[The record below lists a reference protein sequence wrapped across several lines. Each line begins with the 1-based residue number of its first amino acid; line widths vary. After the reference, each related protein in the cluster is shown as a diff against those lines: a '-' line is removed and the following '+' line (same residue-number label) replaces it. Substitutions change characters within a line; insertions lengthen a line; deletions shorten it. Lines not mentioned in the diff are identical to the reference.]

1 MSDLDSASLWIN
13 ISISS
18 SIFHYR
24 LSSILT
30 PVCIQKNIEHYQLK
44 NKYLRVTLK
53 RLTEAQIIED
63 ELKEVS
69 KLNKVLMA

>member
-1 MSDLDSASLWIN
+1 
-13 ISISS
+13 
-18 SIFHYR
+18 
-24 LSSILT
+24 
-30 PVCIQKNIEHYQLK
+30 LK
-44 NKYLRVTLK
+44 DKYLRVTLK